1 MHVLQAASRLDG
13 LGAKAGSIVAK
24 FQKQP
29 LVGLPQAEAGIRIR
43 ASVLAYVLQRLEAY
57 EVHRGLDRG
66 RVTAH
71 AMRLEAHLALHPANG
86 GGEGSDEPVLGQ
98 RRGKQIR

>member
-13 LGAKAGSIVAK
+13 LRAKAGAIVAK
-24 FQKQP
+24 LQKQP

-43 ASVLAYVLQRLEAY
+43 ASVLAYVLQPLEAY

-71 AMRLEAHLALHPANG
+71 VMRLELHVGMHPASG
-86 GGEGSDEPVLGQ
+86 GGEGPDEPTLGQ
-98 RRGKQIR
+98 RRRKQIR